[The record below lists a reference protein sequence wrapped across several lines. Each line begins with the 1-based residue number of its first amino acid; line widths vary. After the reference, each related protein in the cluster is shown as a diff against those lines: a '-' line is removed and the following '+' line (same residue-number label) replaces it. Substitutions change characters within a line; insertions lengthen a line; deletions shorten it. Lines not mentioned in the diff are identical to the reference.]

1 MVMRVGGLASGMDID
16 ALVEKLMNAE
26 RAPLNKLTQKKQTYE
41 WQRDAYRSVN
51 TKLKTFDTYIADN
64 LVLKSLNSKTA
75 STSNSN
81 LVSAT
86 ATGSATGSLS
96 IEGVSQLATSARAV
110 GNQVSAVGSTKMSDL
125 IGTGTKTIEL
135 KAIKAD
141 GTMPSEATKIEITE
155 GMTVNQF
162 VSKINASNA
171 GVSAVFENGR
181 FSFTAKNSGDNK
193 AGEEIEVVSGRDV
206 FTSLGFF
213 QQKDEQGNLIDKFQ
227 TTDGKNAIFQVN
239 GIATE
244 RSSNTFNLS
253 GYNVTLKE
261 TFNSTQTIADKYKSA
276 QKEMQLATENEE
288 NKAIALANALSAYY
302 GDGTSDTPNYTSTH
316 NNSYNA
322 AFGNTL
328 SLTEQAE
335 YRKLTTSDWKNLT
348 AEEFET
354 IKLASSNS
362 KEDVIAAIDASNLSD
377 ESKTKLKAFSAEK
390 MSTVY
395 NTSENEFSRFKVQA
409 NYVSFG
415 GSKLKDLS
423 GDAITA
429 LKGLTID
436 ETTELSAIRTAIDEN
451 EFFTDELKS
460 ALKALDKETLGS
472 LQNSEEATLN
482 EYVAK
487 AQSDELK
494 SQYSKLGDAK
504 ILEVYADSSKVSSLT
519 EEQQTIWNSLS
530 STEQAA
536 FKNLAEQNQLR
547 SAYNTAKAEDTAA
560 DVRLANAVISL
571 NTAKADAQNAGLL
584 NEDGTINDDLVNAA
598 PSAPPVSLS
607 STTNIDDMMNKIKE
621 FVTTYNGLI
630 KDLNDQTKETKY
642 RDYAPLTP
650 EQKKDMDEDEIKLWE
665 EKAKSGLLRN
675 DSVVRNGLSNMRS
688 LIYQSNPGLEGTKY
702 NTLFNIGITTS
713 KSYNDGGTLEIDEA
727 KLRKALEEDPD
738 AVERL
743 FKNSGGQKSD
753 PAHGGSDTRGYF
765 EKLRE
770 SMKSLEVNIEKK
782 AGRSTMTD
790 AQYALGKSLI
800 DNDKRIDTWQRK
812 LETIEARYWKQFT
825 AMETAINKAN
835 QQSSMFFQGQ

>member
-41 WQRDAYRSVN
+41 WQRDAYRGVN

-110 GNQVSAVGSTKMSDL
+110 GNQVSAAGSTKMSDL
-125 IGTGTKTIEL
+125 IGGGTKTIEL

-141 GTMPSEATKIEITE
+141 GTMPSEATKIEITD

-162 VSKINASNA
+162 VSKVNASNA

-193 AGEEIEVVSGRDV
+193 AGEEIEVMSGKDI

-213 QQKDEQGNLIDKFQ
+213 QQKDELGNVIDKFQ
-227 TTDGKNAIFQVN
+227 TTAGKNAIFQVN

-244 RSSNTFNLS
+244 RSSNTFSLS

-261 TFNSTQTIADKYKSA
+261 TFNTTQTIADKYKSA
-276 QKEMQLATENEE
+276 QKEMQLATENEA
-288 NKAIALANALSAYY
+288 NKAVALANALSAYY
-302 GDGTSDTPNYTSTH
+302 GNGTSDTPNYTSTH
-316 NNSYNA
+316 NNIYNA

-362 KEDVIAAIDASNLSD
+362 KEDVIAVIDASSLSD
-377 ESKTKLKAFSAEK
+377 ESKTKLKALSAEK

-395 NTSENEFSRFKVQA
+395 NTSENEFSHFKVQA
-409 NYVSFG
+409 DYVSYG

-436 ETTELSAIRTAIDEN
+436 ETTELSAIRTSIDEN
-451 EFFTDELKS
+451 GYFSDELKS
-460 ALKALDKETLGS
+460 ALKSLDKETLTS
-472 LQNSEEATLN
+472 LQNLDATTLN
-482 EYVAK
+482 EYAEK

-494 SQYSKLGDAK
+494 SNYSKLGDAK
-504 ILEVYADSSKVSSLT
+504 ILEVFADPSKVSSLT
-519 EEQQTIWNSLS
+519 DEQQAIWNGLS
-530 STEQAA
+530 GTEQTA
-536 FKNLAEQNQLR
+536 FKNLADQNQLR
-547 SAYNTAKAEDTAA
+547 SAYNTAKAEDVAA
-560 DVRLANAVISL
+560 DERLANAENSL
-571 NTAKADAQNAGLL
+571 NTAKADAQNEGVL
-584 NEDGTINDDLVNAA
+584 NGDGTVKDDLVNAA
-598 PSAPPVSLS
+598 PSAQSVSLS
-607 STTNIDDMMNKIKE
+607 STTNVDEMMNKIKE

-642 RDYAPLTP
+642 RDYAPLTA
-650 EQKKDMDEDEIKLWE
+650 EQKNDMEESEIKLWE

-675 DSVVRNGLSNMRS
+675 DSLVRNGLSNMRS
-688 LIYQSNPGLEGTKY
+688 LIYQSNPGLEGSKY
-702 NTLFNIGITTS
+702 NTLFNVGITTS

-727 KLRKALEEDPD
+727 KLRKAIEEDPD

-753 PAHGGSDTRGYF
+753 PAYGGSDTRGYL

-770 SMKSLEVNIEKK
+770 SMKSLEVNIDKK

-790 AQYALGKSLI
+790 AQYAIGKSLI
-800 DNDKRIDTWQRK
+800 DNEKRIDTWQSK
-812 LETIEARYWKQFT
+812 LKNIEARYWKQFT

-835 QQSSMFFQGQ
+835 QQSSMFMQG

>member
-41 WQRDAYRSVN
+41 WQRDAYRGVN

-125 IGTGTKTIEL
+125 IGAGTKTIEL

-141 GTMPSEATKIEITE
+141 GTMPTDATKIEITD

-162 VSKINASNA
+162 VSKVNASNA

-193 AGEEIEVVSGRDV
+193 AGEEIEVVSGKDI

-213 QQKDEQGNLIDKFQ
+213 QQKDELGNVIDKFQ
-227 TTDGKNAIFQVN
+227 TTAGKNAIFQVN

-276 QKEMQLATENEE
+276 QKEMQLATENEA

-302 GDGTSDTPNYTSTH
+302 GNGTSDTPNYTSTH
-316 NNSYNA
+316 NNIYNA

-328 SLTEQAE
+328 SLTEQEE
-335 YRKLTTSDWKNLT
+335 YRKLTTSDWKNMT

-362 KEDVIAAIDASNLSD
+362 KEDVIAAIDASSLSD
-377 ESKTKLKAFSAEK
+377 ESKTKLKALSAEK

-395 NTSENEFSRFKVQA
+395 NTSESEFSHFKVQA

-423 GDAITA
+423 DDAITA

-436 ETTELSAIRTAIDEN
+436 ETTELSAIRTSIDEN
-451 EFFTDELKS
+451 EFFSDELKS
-460 ALKALDKETLGS
+460 ALKALDKETLTS
-472 LQNSEEATLN
+472 LQNLDATTLN
-482 EYVAK
+482 EYAEK

-494 SQYSKLGDAK
+494 SNYSKLGDAK
-504 ILEVYADSSKVSSLT
+504 ILEVFADPSKVSSLT
-519 EEQQTIWNSLS
+519 DEQQTIWNGLS
-530 STEQAA
+530 ATEQTA
-536 FKNLAEQNQLR
+536 FKNLADQNQLR
-547 SAYNTAKAEDTAA
+547 SAYNTAKAEDVAA
-560 DVRLANAVISL
+560 DARLVNAESSL
-571 NTAKADAQNAGLL
+571 NTAKADAQNEGLL
-584 NEDGTINDDLVNAA
+584 NGDGTVNDDLVNAA
-598 PSAPPVSLS
+598 PSAQSVSLS
-607 STTNIDDMMNKIKE
+607 STTNVDDMMSKIKE
-621 FVTTYNGLI
+621 FVATYNSLI

-642 RDYAPLTP
+642 RDYAPLTA
-650 EQKKDMDEDEIKLWE
+650 EQKKDMDENEIKLWE

-675 DSVVRNGLSNMRS
+675 DQLIRNGLSNMRS
-688 LIYQSNPGLEGTKY
+688 LIYQSNPGLEGSKY
-702 NTLFNIGITTS
+702 NTLFNVGITTS

-727 KLRKALEEDPD
+727 KLRKAIEEDSD

-753 PAHGGSDTRGYF
+753 PAHGGSDTRGYL

-770 SMKSLEVNIEKK
+770 SMKSLEVNIDKK

-790 AQYALGKSLI
+790 VQYAIGKSLI
-800 DNDKRIDTWQRK
+800 DNEKRIDTWQNK
-812 LETIEARYWKQFT
+812 LKNIEARYWKQFT

-835 QQSSMFFQGQ
+835 QQSSMFMQG

>member
-41 WQRDAYRSVN
+41 WQRDAYRGVN

-125 IGTGTKTIEL
+125 IGAGTKTIEL

-141 GTMPSEATKIEITE
+141 GTMPSEATKIEITD

-162 VSKINASNA
+162 VSKVNASNA

-193 AGEEIEVVSGRDV
+193 AGEEIEVASGKDI

-213 QQKDEQGNLIDKFQ
+213 QQKDELGNVIDKFQ
-227 TTDGKNAIFQVN
+227 TTAGKNAIFQVN

-276 QKEMQLATENEE
+276 QKEMQLATENEA

-302 GDGTSDTPNYTSTH
+302 GNGTSDTPNYTNSH
-316 NNSYNA
+316 NNIYNA

-335 YRKLTTSDWKNLT
+335 YRKLTTSDWKNMT
-348 AEEFET
+348 DEEFET

-362 KEDVIAAIDASNLSD
+362 KEDVIAAIDASSLSD
-377 ESKTKLKAFSAEK
+377 ESKTKLKALSAEK

-395 NTSENEFSRFKVQA
+395 NTSESEFSHFKVQA

-436 ETTELSAIRTAIDEN
+436 ETTELSAIRTSIDEN
-451 EFFTDELKS
+451 EFFSDELKS
-460 ALKALDKETLGS
+460 ALKALDKETLTS
-472 LQNSEEATLN
+472 LQNLDATTLN
-482 EYVAK
+482 EYAEK

-494 SQYSKLGDAK
+494 SNYSKLGDAK
-504 ILEVYADSSKVSSLT
+504 ILEVFADPSKVSSLT
-519 EEQQTIWNSLS
+519 DEQQTIWNGLS
-530 STEQAA
+530 ATEQTA
-536 FKNLAEQNQLR
+536 FKNLADQNQLR
-547 SAYNTAKAEDTAA
+547 SAYNTAKAEDVAA
-560 DVRLANAVISL
+560 DARLVNAESSL
-571 NTAKADAQNAGLL
+571 NTAKADAQNEGLL
-584 NEDGTINDDLVNAA
+584 NGDGTVNDDLVNAA
-598 PSAPPVSLS
+598 PSAQSVSLS
-607 STTNIDDMMNKIKE
+607 STTNVDDMMNKIKE
-621 FVTTYNGLI
+621 FVATYNSLI

-642 RDYAPLTP
+642 RDYAPLTA
-650 EQKKDMDEDEIKLWE
+650 EQKKDMDENEIKLWE

-675 DSVVRNGLSNMRS
+675 DQLIRNGLSNMRS
-688 LIYQSNPGLEGTKY
+688 LIYQSNPGLEGSKY
-702 NTLFNIGITTS
+702 NTLFNVGITTS

-727 KLRKALEEDPD
+727 KLRKAIEEDSD

-753 PAHGGSDTRGYF
+753 PAHGGSDTRGYL

-770 SMKSLEVNIEKK
+770 SMKSLEVNIDKK

-790 AQYALGKSLI
+790 VQYAIGKSLI
-800 DNDKRIDTWQRK
+800 DNEKRIDTWQNK
-812 LETIEARYWKQFT
+812 LKNIEARYWKQFT

-835 QQSSMFFQGQ
+835 QQSSMFMQG

>member
-1 MVMRVGGLASGMDID
+1 MVTRVGGLASGMDID

-26 RAPLNKLTQKKQTYE
+26 RIPLNKLTQKKQTYE
-41 WQRDAYRSVN
+41 WQRDAYRGVN

-141 GTMPSEATKIEITE
+141 GTMPSEATKIEITD

-162 VSKINASNA
+162 VSKVNASNA

-193 AGEEIEVVSGRDV
+193 AGEEIEVVNGRDV

-276 QKEMQLATENEE
+276 QKEMQLATENEA

-302 GDGTSDTPNYTSTH
+302 GNGTSDTPNYTSTH
-316 NNSYNA
+316 NNIYNA

-362 KEDVIAAIDASNLSD
+362 KEDVMAAIDASSLSD

-390 MSTVY
+390 LSTVY
-395 NTSENEFSRFKVQA
+395 NTSENEFSHFKVQA

-436 ETTELSAIRTAIDEN
+436 ETTELSAIRTSIDEN
-451 EFFTDELKS
+451 EYFSDELKS
-460 ALKALDKETLGS
+460 ALKALDKETLAS
-472 LQNSEEATLN
+472 LQNLDVNTLN

-487 AQSDELK
+487 AQSEELK
-494 SQYSKLGDAK
+494 SQYNRLGDAK
-504 ILEVYADSSKVSSLT
+504 ILEVFADPSKVSSLT
-519 EEQQTIWNSLS
+519 EEQQTIWNGLS
-530 STEQAA
+530 ATEQTA
-536 FKNLAEQNQLR
+536 FKNLADQNQLR
-547 SAYNTAKAEDTAA
+547 NAYHTAKAEDIAA
-560 DVRLANAVISL
+560 DARLANAESSL
-571 NTAKADAQNAGLL
+571 TTAKADAQNAGLL
-584 NEDGTINDDLVNAA
+584 NGDGTVNDDLVNAA
-598 PSAPPVSLS
+598 PSAQPVTMT
-607 STTNIDDMMNKIKE
+607 STTNVDDMMNKIKE

-642 RDYAPLTP
+642 RDYTPLTA
-650 EQKKDMDEDEIKLWE
+650 EQKKDMDENEIKLWE

-688 LIYQSNPGLEGTKY
+688 LIYQSNPGLDGSKF

-713 KSYNDGGTLEIDEA
+713 KNYNDGGTLEIDEA
-727 KLRKALEEDPD
+727 KLRKAIEEDSD

-753 PAHGGSDTRGYF
+753 PAHGGTDTRGYL

-790 AQYALGKSLI
+790 AQYAIGKSLI
-800 DNDKRIDTWQRK
+800 DNEKRIDTWQNK
-812 LETIEARYWKQFT
+812 LKNIEARYWKQFT

-835 QQSSMFFQGQ
+835 QQSSMFMQG

>member
-81 LVSAT
+81 LVSAI

-96 IEGVSQLATSARAV
+96 IEGVSQLAASARAV

-141 GTMPSEATKIEITE
+141 GTMPSEATKIEITD

-162 VSKINASNA
+162 VSKVNASNA

-193 AGEEIEVVSGRDV
+193 VGEEIDVVSGKDI

-213 QQKDEQGNLIDKFQ
+213 QQKDELGNVIDKFQ

-244 RSSNTFNLS
+244 RPSNTFNLS
-253 GYNVTLKE
+253 GYNVTLKD

-276 QKEMQLATENEE
+276 QKELQLATENEA
-288 NKAIALANALSAYY
+288 NKALALTNALSAYY
-302 GDGTSDTPNYTSTH
+302 GNGSSDTPNYTNTH

-328 SLTEQAE
+328 SLSEQAE
-335 YRKLTTSDWKNLT
+335 YRKLTTSDWKKLT
-348 AEEFET
+348 SEEFET

-362 KEDVIAAIDASNLSD
+362 KEDVIAVIDASNLSD

-390 MSTVY
+390 LQTVY
-395 NTSENEFSRFKVQA
+395 KASENEFDHFKVQA
-409 NYVSFG
+409 DYVSFG
-415 GSKLKDLS
+415 GMKLKDLS
-423 GDAITA
+423 GEAITA

-436 ETTELSAIRTAIDEN
+436 ETTDLSEIRTAISEN
-451 EFFTDELKS
+451 EYFSDNLKS
-460 ALKALDKETLGS
+460 ALKALDKETLS
-472 LQNSEEATLN
+472 ALQNSDEAILN
-482 EYVAK
+482 EYAAK

-504 ILEVYADSSKVSSLT
+504 ILEVIADPSKVSSLT

-530 STEQAA
+530 ATEQTA

-560 DVRLANAVISL
+560 DARLANAVSSL

-584 NEDGTINDDLVNAA
+584 NGDGTINDDLVNAA

-607 STTNIDDMMNKIKE
+607 STTNVDDMMNKIKE

-702 NTLFNIGITTS
+702 NTLFNIGITSS

-727 KLRKALEEDPD
+727 KLRKAIEEDPD

-753 PAHGGSDTRGYF
+753 PTYGGSDTRGYL

-770 SMKSLEVNIEKK
+770 SMKSLEINIEKK

-790 AQYALGKSLI
+790 AQYAIGKSLI
-800 DNDKRIDTWQRK
+800 DNEKRIDTWQNK
-812 LETIEARYWKQFT
+812 LKNIEARYWKQFT

-835 QQSSMFFQGQ
+835 QQSSMFMQG

>member
-429 LKGLTID
+429 LKGLTND

-607 STTNIDDMMNKIKE
+607 STTNVDDMMNKIKE

-743 FKNSGGQKSD
+743 FKNAEGKKEDVIDGKTV
-753 PAHGGSDTRGYF
+753 DTRGYLD
-765 EKLRE
+765 KLRD

-790 AQYALGKSLI
+790 AQYAIGKSLI
-800 DNDKRIDTWQRK
+800 DNEKRIDTWQNK
-812 LETIEARYWKQFT
+812 LKNIEARYWKQFT

-835 QQSSMFFQGQ
+835 QQSSMFMQG